1 MKLHRLFRERD
12 VSGVSGVGL
21 VAEVV
26 EFSSG
31 KVAVSFLPG
40 LAGVASVTVYESL
53 ADAEAVHGHGGASRL
68 IPVSIGE
75 YAASVR
81 EETAA

>member
-1 MKLHRLFRERD
+1 MKLYRLFRQTD

-21 VAEVV
+21 VAECV

-40 LAGVASVTVYESL
+40 IAGVASVTVYNSL
-53 ADAEAVHGHGGASRL
+53 VEAERVHGHGGATRFL
-68 IPVSIGE
+68 PVSVAE
-75 YAASVR
+75 YSEGRVAA
-81 EETAA
+81 